1 VTDLKSSDRF
11 ETLQVHT
18 GQSPA
23 PGTDARAVL
32 IYQTTSYTFDDA
44 GHGARLF
51 ALKRAARRHGY
62 L

>member
-1 VTDLKSSDRF
+1 MTDLKSNYRF
-11 ETLQVHT
+11 EMLQVHA

-23 PGTDARAVL
+23 PGTNARAVP
-32 IYQTTSYTFDDA
+32 ISRTTSYTFDDV